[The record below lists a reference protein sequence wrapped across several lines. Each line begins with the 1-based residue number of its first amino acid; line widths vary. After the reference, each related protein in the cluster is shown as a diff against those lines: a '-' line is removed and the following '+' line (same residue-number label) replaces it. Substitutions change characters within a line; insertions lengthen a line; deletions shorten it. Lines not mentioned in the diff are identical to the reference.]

1 MLLQRRC
8 ASDYSVVG
16 WRNVMPVTKVRF
28 RAISQC
34 PHETGF
40 RKRIHAQIKS

>member
-16 WRNVMPVTKVRF
+16 QRNVMAVTKMWF
-28 RAISQC
+28 RAISRC

-40 RKRIHAQIKS
+40 AKAIMLE

>member
-16 WRNVMPVTKVRF
+16 WRNVMAVTKMLINAKPYVTAVTPC
-28 RAISQC
+28 AISV
-34 PHETGF
+34 TV
-40 RKRIHAQIKS
+40 

>member
-8 ASDYSVVG
+8 ASDYSVVE
-16 WRNVMPVTKVRF
+16 WRYVMAVTKMRF
-28 RAISQC
+28 RAISRC

-40 RKRIHAQIKS
+40 RKRIMLK